1 MLSWCAP
8 PVVCLCFPEA
18 TTRRRAGQVGLSPD
32 MGGGSGQWAGGR
44 RQETVYFRV
53 PKLSYS
59 VNTDFCLL
67 TPAKRRRNGC
77 PIAWAAVRRIWG
89 AAEAVHQRGAARRER
104 LPLSFLYF
112 TCARLFEVML
122 LCHAKMSLALDRRE
136 RSVKAGQRCGNK
148 NGRPQ
153 AAVKEKVGG
162 VWR

>member
-1 MLSWCAP
+1 
-8 PVVCLCFPEA
+8 
-18 TTRRRAGQVGLSPD
+18 
-32 MGGGSGQWAGGR
+32 
-44 RQETVYFRV
+44 
-53 PKLSYS
+53 
-59 VNTDFCLL
+59 
-67 TPAKRRRNGC
+67 
-77 PIAWAAVRRIWG
+77 
-89 AAEAVHQRGAARRER
+89 VHQRGAARWER